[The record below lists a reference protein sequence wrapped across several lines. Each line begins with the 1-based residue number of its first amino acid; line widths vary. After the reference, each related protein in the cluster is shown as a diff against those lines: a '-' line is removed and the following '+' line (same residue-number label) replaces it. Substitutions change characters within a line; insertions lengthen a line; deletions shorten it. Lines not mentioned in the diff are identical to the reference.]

1 MAVLAHVES
10 KLSFFYLRREAR
22 QVSLNDDHQNMNGP
36 VVMEGKRG
44 QETWRLHEVLII
56 RLFGFPISFPK
67 QVGIERCL
75 VPVGVSF

>member
-1 MAVLAHVES
+1 
-10 KLSFFYLRREAR
+10 
-22 QVSLNDDHQNMNGP
+22 MNGP